1 MSREWIPPEPL
12 PGEQGAERDFWD
24 AHKGLGLI
32 RDWARAR
39 RAGPYALLG
48 EILLQVMARVPPQVV
63 LPPLGSRD
71 SGHAHGAASLNQIIA
86 SVGSSGLS
94 KGLAHALAAQV
105 VKWPPSLSSSAPVYA
120 PLGSGEG
127 ITSTFVV
134 CRRGE
139 GGKYEMTRLAW
150 SAVLSATEVD
160 KLAALLGRRAAT
172 LGGTLRSAWSGEA
185 LGETN
190 ATDER
195 RRYVP
200 ANGYRLG
207 IVVHVQPGRG
217 GALLN
222 EDETA
227 GGTPQR
233 LLWLPAPD
241 PDIPDTAPSPPPPI
255 AWVPPQ
261 EILTAN
267 AELDARSMD
276 RICEIEPV
284 VLPVCGRALDEI
296 DRAAVARHRGEAGAL
311 DGHALLVREK
321 VAASLAI
328 YLGRFEVS
336 ADDWDLAGH
345 LMRVSE
351 TTRESVSH
359 ELRRAADRENES
371 RGRAEARRAQILR
384 HSEESDTMARTSQR
398 VMKILRERKDWLSR
412 SDLRREAGSRYRDY
426 LNDAM
431 DQLVKEGEI
440 EFRDTSRAEGGHG
453 GNGIQYRISA
463 SRSPGETRGGPST
476 PVRVVA

>member
-1 MSREWIPPEPL
+1 MSREWTPPEPL
-12 PGEQGAERDFWD
+12 PGEQGSERDFWD

-48 EILLQVMARVPPQVV
+48 EVLLQVMARVPPSVV

-71 SGHAHGAASLNQIIA
+71 SSHAHGAASLNQIIA

-105 VKWPPSLSSSAPVYA
+105 VKWPTSLSAPVYA

-222 EDETA
+222 EDEAA

-255 AWVPPQ
+255 AWDPPQ
-261 EILTAN
+261 EVLTAN
-267 AELDARSMD
+267 AELDARGMD
-276 RICEIEPV
+276 CIAGIEPV

-321 VAASLAI
+321 AAASLAI
-328 YLGRFEVS
+328 FLGRFEVS
-336 ADDWDLAGH
+336 EDDWDLAGH
-345 LMRVSE
+345 LMRVSDA
-351 TTRESVSH
+351 TRESISD

-384 HSEESDTMARTSQR
+384 HSEESDAMARTSQR
-398 VMKILRERKDWLSR
+398 VMKILRERKDWVSR
-412 SDLRREAGSRYRDY
+412 SDLRRAVTSRDRDY
-426 LNDAM
+426 LEDAAE
-431 DQLVKEGEI
+431 QLTKAGEI
-440 EFRDTSRAEGGHG
+440 EFRDISKADAGYGGT
-453 GNGIQYRISA
+453 GIQYRIA
-463 SRSPGETRGGPST
+463 DGRNNGKNRGGPAT
-476 PVRVVA
+476 PVRAVA